1 MTGRGLAA
9 CLAAVAMAAC
19 GPGPRTDPLKP
30 PERAAAERAAAERAT
45 AEETPAVDP
54 RVAAARA
61 AAPHVY
67 MALQPDAPGPLSL
80 VFAIDAQRD
89 NTPGDDPAI
98 RLTPEDGKCNPQELR
113 RYDFPPDAAARPVF
127 GPDEAAAGITARDLP
142 NFMAM
147 AVTSEM
153 LRQGL
158 IEEVEESKP
167 QNVCTRKLWERMIL
181 NESVR
186 PGDS

>member
-1 MTGRGLAA
+1 MTWRGLAT

-19 GPGPRTDPLKP
+19 GPGPRIDPLKP
-30 PERAAAERAAAERAT
+30 PEPTAEERAAAGRAE
-45 AEETPAVDP
+45 AEQTPQVDP

-80 VFAIDAQRD
+80 VFAIDARRD

-113 RYDFPPDAAARPVF
+113 RYDFPPDAAARPIF

-158 IEEVEESKP
+158 IDEVEESKP
-167 QNVCTRKLWERMIL
+167 QNVCTRKLWERIIV
-181 NESVR
+181 NESLR
-186 PGDS
+186 PGSS